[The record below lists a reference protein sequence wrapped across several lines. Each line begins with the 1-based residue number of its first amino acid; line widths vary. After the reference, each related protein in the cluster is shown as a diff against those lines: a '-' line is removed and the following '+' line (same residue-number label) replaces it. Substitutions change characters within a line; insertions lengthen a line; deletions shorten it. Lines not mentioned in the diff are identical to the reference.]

1 MLTRVM
7 FNRLNKQ
14 IEEGLNVEFQQ
25 YIFDHFQNELRELYD
40 DAVDE
45 FIRERIGDVRPAVR
59 KAISTSLIR
68 GLSHT
73 T

>member
-1 MLTRVM
+1 M

-59 KAISTSLIR
+59 KVIARSLIR
-68 GLSHT
+68 GLWHT
-73 T
+73 S

>member
-1 MLTRVM
+1 M

-59 KAISTSLIR
+59 KAIASSLIR

>member
-59 KAISTSLIR
+59 KAIASSLIR

-73 T
+73 V